1 MGFPGGRG
9 HQKEPSREGR
19 MQSHG
24 RCVSQ
29 ELGEVKARPREEP
42 EHWTER
48 TDCLEGRESFRISGR
63 SLLREIKVKNM
74 LKVLIFCVDWYNKS
88 YYCH

>member
-63 SLLREIKVKNM
+63 SLLREIKVKNGEFGTTCQTNE
-74 LKVLIFCVDWYNKS
+74 LHQLITAK
-88 YYCH
+88 